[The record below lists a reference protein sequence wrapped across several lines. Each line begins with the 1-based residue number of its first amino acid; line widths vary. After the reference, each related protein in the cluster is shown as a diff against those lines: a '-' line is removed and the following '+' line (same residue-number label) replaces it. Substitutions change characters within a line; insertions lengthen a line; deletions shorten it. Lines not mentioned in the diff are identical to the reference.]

1 MGNTDSMCLCLAS
14 ENRKAIK
21 MTPEE
26 EAQIEEQYA
35 KMLDLKKENLDLK
48 NMLMEKNKLTLEK
61 RDCDGES
68 TT

>member
-48 NMLMEKNKLTLEK
+48 NMLMENNKLTLEK